1 MVSIAKQKYFPDF
14 TIKFT
19 QQEMDNN
26 FTEQRYMI
34 GLTIPLWFWGKQTE
48 VVKEMNAQLK
58 VSASQ
63 YRSAENKVI
72 LSVKESKINV
82 DKNMRIMELYKK
94 SIIPQT
100 EANLKSAFVAYEAR
114 QIDFLSLLESE
125 GMQIQAELD
134 YYKAQT
140 SLFKAVADLE
150 KAIGIAFSEM

>member
-1 MVSIAKQKYFPDF
+1 
-14 TIKFT
+14 
-19 QQEMDNN
+19 
-26 FTEQRYMI
+26 
-34 GLTIPLWFWGKQTE
+34 
-48 VVKEMNAQLK
+48 
-58 VSASQ
+58 
-63 YRSAENKVI
+63 
-72 LSVKESKINV
+72 
-82 DKNMRIMELYKK
+82 MELYKK

-140 SLFKAVADLE
+140 RLFKAVADLE